1 MGQVRPTFPWPRVG
15 AAPHHAVCTVPRCPP
30 VTTGGLWWAVVVV
43 LHCAPPLQM
52 RAGYGVT
59 GVPFFV
65 VRSEGGGEGGAPQTP
80 IGVSGAQD
88 PDTLVQMIREVLGE
102 Q

>member
-1 MGQVRPTFPWPRVG
+1 
-15 AAPHHAVCTVPRCPP
+15 
-30 VTTGGLWWAVVVV
+30 VVVV